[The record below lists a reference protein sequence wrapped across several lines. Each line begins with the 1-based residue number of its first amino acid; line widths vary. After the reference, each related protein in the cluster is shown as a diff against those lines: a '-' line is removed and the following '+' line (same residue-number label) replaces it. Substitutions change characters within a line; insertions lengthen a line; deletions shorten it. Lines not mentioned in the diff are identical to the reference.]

1 MMGDRTKDAQFL
13 CVLKFHKFMRCN
25 EKSPV
30 KLTEANWSDGS
41 IANYVCFE
49 ELEEMFQFCHIYHF
63 KMLFELYYYRVYNNY
78 LKPTSQ
84 QRMMKAPNKFHI
96 PEKAIKQY
104 Y

>member
-1 MMGDRTKDAQFL
+1 MGDRTKDGQFL

-30 KLTEANWSDGS
+30 KLTEANWLDGS
-41 IANYVCFE
+41 MGGYVCFE

-63 KMLFELYYYRVYNNY
+63 KVLFELYYYRVYNNY
-78 LKPTSQ
+78 LKPVSQ
-84 QRMMKAPNKFHI
+84 QRINRAPNKFHI
-96 PEKAIKQY
+96 PESAIKQY